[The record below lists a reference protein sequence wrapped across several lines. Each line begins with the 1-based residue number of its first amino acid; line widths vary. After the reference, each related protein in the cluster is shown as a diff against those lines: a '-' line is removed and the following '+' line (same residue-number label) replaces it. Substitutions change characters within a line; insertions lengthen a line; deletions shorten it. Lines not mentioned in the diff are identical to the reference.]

1 MEAVVTIDGRKS
13 RKTPGSRAS
22 ELVQVLNSEPDIP
35 TLLPFEVTVGDEV
48 QGVLAEPTALVA
60 LLRKVERE
68 RAWWVGIGLGYANEL
83 GLTPRV
89 STGPIFIDARI
100 AVDRAKK
107 LPWGVATE
115 SRVWRR
121 AADLERA
128 IALWVTLLQMRSP
141 RGWETVDLRQRG
153 FTELEIAETLGVT
166 QQAVNQRLRAAFFT
180 QDEEGA
186 VLINHLLSEVPK

>member
-1 MEAVVTIDGRKS
+1 
-13 RKTPGSRAS
+13 
-22 ELVQVLNSEPDIP
+22 
-35 TLLPFEVTVGDEV
+35 
-48 QGVLAEPTALVA
+48 
-60 LLRKVERE
+60 
-68 RAWWVGIGLGYANEL
+68 
-83 GLTPRV
+83 
-89 STGPIFIDARI
+89 
-100 AVDRAKK
+100 
-107 LPWGVATE
+107 
-115 SRVWRR
+115 
-121 AADLERA
+121 LERA